1 MQMKVIIIYN
11 NGFLVSKMEH
21 GDAHHFASS
30 SFNCICG
37 DVACWIGH
45 RDWWCIGLLYF
56 GTFYDAVFGV
66 IGGGDGVWMNYY
78 PQQSVMPKVM
88 KPFTGW

>member
-1 MQMKVIIIYN
+1 MHTILPHQVLIAFAVTLLAGLATVI
-11 NGFLVSKMEH
+11 GGAL
-21 GDAHHFASS
+21 G
-30 SFNCICG
+30 
-37 DVACWIGH
+37 
-45 RDWWCIGLLYF
+45 YF
-56 GTFYDAVFGV
+56 ILALFMMRYLAVFGV

>member
-1 MQMKVIIIYN
+1 MHTILPHQVLI
-11 NGFLVSKMEH
+11 
-21 GDAHHFASS
+21 AFA
-30 SFNCICG
+30 
-37 DVACWIGH
+37 VTLLA
-45 RDWWCIGLLYF
+45 GLA
-56 GTFYDAVFGV
+56 TV

>member
-1 MQMKVIIIYN
+1 MHTILPHQVLIAFAVTLLAGLATVIGGALGYFILAP
-11 NGFLVSKMEH
+11 FM
-21 GDAHHFASS
+21 
-30 SFNCICG
+30 SFSVYG
-37 DVACWIGH
+37 
-45 RDWWCIGLLYF
+45 
-56 GTFYDAVFGV
+56 AVFGV